1 MQKISLCLT
10 NWNRY
15 ELLLKSFEKVLFD
28 ERVSEIVI
36 SDDCSDKDIYEK
48 VLAYAGLYPKIKV
61 YRNENRLGVHG
72 NKHQSVIRATGEW
85 CIVFDSDNEISKEY
99 IDKLLECQWKPTRI
113 LAPDFA
119 EPAFDYRMFSDI
131 VFMRKNVRLYIG
143 KRRFDALLNTMNYFV
158 NREHYLEV
166 WQSKPDIIGADSI
179 FFNYLWLNSGR
190 EIQVIRNL
198 RYKHL
203 VHDASYYQS
212 VARASVPLTRHYEV
226 LLKRMR

>member
-1 MQKISLCLT
+1 MQEISLCLT

-28 ERVSEIVI
+28 DRVSEIVI
-36 SDDCSDKDIYEK
+36 SDDCSDIEVYERI
-48 VLAYAGLYPKIKV
+48 VAYSKLYPKIKV
-61 YRNENRLGVHG
+61 FRNDARLGVHG
-72 NKHQSVIRATGEW
+72 NKHQSVFHATKPW

-99 IDKLLECQWKPTRI
+99 IDKLFESPWNSNRI

-119 EPAFDYRMFSDI
+119 EPAFDYRMFQDI
-131 VFMRKNVRLYIG
+131 VFMRKNIRQYIG

-158 NREHYLEV
+158 NREQYLEV
-166 WQSKPDIIGADSI
+166 WQEKRDIIGADSI
-179 FFNYLWLNSGR
+179 FFNYLWIASGR
-190 EIQVIRNL
+190 ELRVVRGL

-212 VARASVPLTRHYEV
+212 VARASVPLSKHYEM